1 MRTSIGIVV
10 MGLALVAPGRP
21 AVAAERGAFAQAIA
35 TKLYAHKA
43 IKPETHTTDFQGDS
57 LGCITLT
64 AWELRQFGFR
74 GHAFFCE
81 DAATGEVLGAVL
93 TRGGFVRCHIS
104 GDYVGEG
111 CYAFT
116 ICGVAD
122 GACVVQ

>member
-1 MRTSIGIVV
+1 MRKLIWFVA
-10 MGLALVAPGRP
+10 MGLALGP
-21 AVAAERGAFAQAIA
+21 AVAAERGTLARVIA

-43 IKPETHTTDFQGDS
+43 IQPETHTTDFRGDS

-64 AWELRQFGFR
+64 AWELRQFGYR

-93 TRGGFVRCHIS
+93 TRGGLVRCFIS
-104 GDYVGEG
+104 GDYVGDG
-111 CYAFT
+111 CYDFT
-116 ICGVAD
+116 ICGLAD

>member
-35 TKLYAHKA
+35 TKLYGHKA

-64 AWELRQFGFR
+64 A
-74 GHAFFCE
+74 
-81 DAATGEVLGAVL
+81 
-93 TRGGFVRCHIS
+93 
-104 GDYVGEG
+104 
-111 CYAFT
+111 
-116 ICGVAD
+116 
-122 GACVVQ
+122 

>member
-1 MRTSIGIVV
+1 MRTLIGIIAVV
-10 MGLALVAPGRP
+10 LALAALSRP
-21 AVAAERGAFAQAIA
+21 AAAADRDAFARAIA
-35 TKLYAHKA
+35 TKLSARKA
-43 IKPETHTTDFQGDS
+43 IRPETHTTDFRGDS

-93 TRGGFVRCHIS
+93 TRGGVVRCFIS
-104 GDYVGEG
+104 GDYVGDG
-111 CYAFT
+111 CYDFT
-116 ICGVAD
+116 ICGVPD